1 MSSQV
6 VKQVDDVTC
15 ERWIAREEPDI
26 GIQSGG
32 ARVVIPRPNV
42 RVTPEPGRLLAHD
55 QRRLGM
61 RLQAAHPK
69 DDMRTSLFQLS
80 SPVQVALLIE
90 TGLELNDTCH
100 LFTRFG
106 SLDQGLDK
114 GCIIANP

>member
-6 VKQVDDVTC
+6 MKQVDDVAG

-26 GIQSGG
+26 GVQSGG

-61 RLQAAHPK
+61 RLQPAHPK
-69 DDMRTSLFQLS
+69 DDMRASPFQLS
-80 SPVQVALLIE
+80 GPVQVALLIE
-90 TGLELNDTCH
+90 TCLKLNDTRH
-100 LFTRFG
+100 L
-106 SLDQGLDK
+106 
-114 GCIIANP
+114 